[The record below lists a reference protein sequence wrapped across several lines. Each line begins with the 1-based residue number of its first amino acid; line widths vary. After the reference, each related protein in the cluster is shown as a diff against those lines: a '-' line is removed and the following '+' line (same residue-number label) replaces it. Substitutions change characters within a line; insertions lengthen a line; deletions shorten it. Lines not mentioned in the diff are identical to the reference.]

1 MVTTATWGRRG
12 LLRNERWAKL
22 LIDTL
27 YHYRGKAYLL
37 HEFVIMPDHL
47 HAIITPLTSL
57 EKAAQFIKGGFSY
70 RAKKELGSNLE
81 VWQPGFSDHRVR
93 DASDYRLHTI
103 YVRQNP
109 VRKGLCEAAEQYEY
123 SSASGRYE
131 LDDVPQGL
139 KPPQIVATD
148 GAAKAAPFQSHTS
161 RSHTSRS
168 NTSRSNTS
176 RSNTSESNAS
186 QSNAGTSS
194 DAVDSTQDGAC
205 KIAPGT
211 VRRGDEDSASVGKMA
226 ANGRQP
232 TTNSRRP
239 AANDQ
244 GPTTD
249 LSCLNVLTSRRS

>member
-1 MVTTATWGRRG
+1 MVTAATWGRRD
-12 LLRNERWAKL
+12 LLRNERWARL
-22 LIDTL
+22 LMDTL
-27 YHYRGKAYLL
+27 CHYRGKAYLL

-47 HAIITPLTSL
+47 HAILTPLTSL
-57 EKAAQFIKGGFSY
+57 EKAVQFIKGGFSY

-93 DASDYRLHTI
+93 DASDYRLHAI
-103 YVRQNP
+103 CVRQNP
-109 VRKGLCEAAEQYEY
+109 VRKGLCEAAEQYGY

-131 LDDVPQGL
+131 LDGVPQGL
-139 KPPQIVATD
+139 KPLEMGAAH

-161 RSHTSRS
+161 RS
-168 NTSRSNTS
+168 
-176 RSNTSESNAS
+176 NTSESNASQSNAS

-211 VRRGDEDSASVGKMA
+211 ARRGDEDSASVSKMA

-232 TTNSRRP
+232 TTDSGRP
-239 AANDQ
+239 TANDQ

-249 LSCLNVLTSRRS
+249 SSCPNVLTSQRS